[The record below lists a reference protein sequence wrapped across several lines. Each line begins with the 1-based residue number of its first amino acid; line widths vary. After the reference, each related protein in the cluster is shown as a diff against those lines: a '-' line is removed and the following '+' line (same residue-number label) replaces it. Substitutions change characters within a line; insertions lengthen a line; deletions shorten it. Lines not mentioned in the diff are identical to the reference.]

1 MPINNRNNEAAR
13 GLSEFNNTK
22 IEIARADQMVIGQQN
37 RENKIFRAYTV
48 AKEMWNSAVD
58 PDDKNR
64 WYNSMNTWTYSTT
77 YPLCLLFHLNQPLL
91 PSPIINRTPPLLNLL
106 HPTPNP
112 PQENPHHPRSKH
124 NHPQASLQPKLAT
137 HSSRRRLYSRRR
149 NVSPMKSS
157 LWGNFWAKRGEA
169 VYRNRILMMKH
180 SREKL
185 PKKLNNKEVIKV
197 YHIIYCLH
205 AL

>member
-64 WYNSMNTWTYSTT
+64 WYNSMNTWAAKIT
-77 YPLCLLFHLNQPLL
+77 Q
-91 PSPIINRTPPLLNLL
+91 IDEDLLNDIPSVPSVPPKST
-106 HPTPNP
+106 PTSEPIHKPNTSSSQSSSSNSQP
-112 PQENPHHPRSKH
+112 SSRKPPPSSIKTQSSASKPPTNTSNSQQQNKTLQPQEKC
-124 NHPQASLQPKLAT
+124 
-137 HSSRRRLYSRRR
+137 
-149 NVSPMKSS
+149 KS
-157 LWGNFWAKRGEA
+157 N
-169 VYRNRILMMKH
+169 
-180 SREKL
+180 
-185 PKKLNNKEVIKV
+185 EVIPIGEFLSEKGRGGLSESDSDDEAFQREV
-197 YHIIYCLH
+197 
-205 AL
+205 AEKAKQQRGN